1 VITYPLGTASDA
13 FAQPPPDDALQ
24 AVRGELGIAPQ
35 HKVVIWAGFPV
46 PFKRVPVLLDVFK
59 RIVTLEPDARL
70 LLLGDMSDSK
80 DDIPAIIERLGISEV
95 VIAPGFVP
103 HADLP
108 AYYGIADVYLMTSAY
123 EGIPRVLMEASAA
136 GLPMVAFDRVGVR
149 EVIEDG
155 VNGRLLPE
163 GDCDG
168 MARAVVD
175 LLHDRE
181 AAQQIGERARE
192 ISIGRF
198 GAAQNAE
205 NVIQTWQQ
213 AIDLGLR

>member
-1 VITYPLGTASDA
+1 
-13 FAQPPPDDALQ
+13 
-24 AVRGELGIAPQ
+24 
-35 HKVVIWAGFPV
+35 
-46 PFKRVPVLLDVFK
+46 
-59 RIVTLEPDARL
+59 
-70 LLLGDMSDSK
+70 
-80 DDIPAIIERLGISEV
+80 
-95 VIAPGFVP
+95 
-103 HADLP
+103 
-108 AYYGIADVYLMTSAY
+108 
-123 EGIPRVLMEASAA
+123 
-136 GLPMVAFDRVGVR
+136 VAFDRVGVR

-163 GDCDG
+163 WDCDG

-181 AAQQIGERARE
+181 AAQQMGERARE